1 MHWETSPS
9 QRLHWRTLVTN
20 MPLIILLVLA
30 DPSELV
36 ISSQQVDS
44 RQIET
49 GDYADAQLVS
59 HERDVNLA
67 KWEDIPEDE
76 LSSSQLMLSFS
87 KK

>member
-1 MHWETSPS
+1 
-9 QRLHWRTLVTN
+9 

-87 KK
+87 KKWTKLRRELLQRRA